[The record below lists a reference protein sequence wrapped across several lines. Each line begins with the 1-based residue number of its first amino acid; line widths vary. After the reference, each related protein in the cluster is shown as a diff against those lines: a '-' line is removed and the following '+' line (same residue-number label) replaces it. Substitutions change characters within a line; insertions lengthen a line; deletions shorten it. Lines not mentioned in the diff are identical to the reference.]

1 MDVLSMKNNHFLVIM
16 AGGVGARFWPMSR
29 TVKPKQFIDILGTGK
44 TLIQSTYSRFSSFIP
59 DSNIFVV
66 TSEEYADL
74 VKEQLPSLPENQILL
89 EPTRRNTAPCI
100 AYANARIQQLNPDAT
115 IIVAPSDHLIT
126 KEEEFARIVKEGLEF
141 VANHDVLLTIG
152 IKPTR
157 PETGY
162 GYIQVKESKPG
173 YGIQKVKTFTEKP
186 NLDMARVF
194 VESGEFFWNS
204 GIFIWSLREIQ
215 KSFATNLSD
224 IDVLFKKGSEVMG
237 TAGERNF
244 IRASY
249 ADCRSISIDYGIM
262 EKADNV
268 YVFTADLGWSDLG
281 TWGSLYEH
289 SEQDQHR
296 NVLFGEAIIS
306 QRNKGCIIHASNDKL
321 MVVRGLSDYLVIDSD
336 NCLLILPKSEE
347 QSIRE
352 VVDAAKEGFGDKFL

>member
-1 MDVLSMKNNHFLVIM
+1 MKSNHFLVIM

-29 TVKPKQFIDILGTGK
+29 SAKPKQFIDILGTGK
-44 TLIQSTYSRFSSFIP
+44 TLIQSTYSRFSSYIP

-66 TSEEYADL
+66 TSEEYAEL
-74 VKEQLPSLPENQILL
+74 VHEQLPSLPKDQILL
-89 EPTRRNTAPCI
+89 EPVRRNTAPCI
-100 AYANARIQQLNPDAT
+100 AYANARIQKLNPDAT
-115 IIVAPSDHLIT
+115 IIVAPSNHLIT
-126 KEEEFARIVKEGLEF
+126 KEEEFARIVEEGLEF
-141 VANHDVLLTIG
+141 AAKNDVLLTIG

-162 GYIQVKESKPG
+162 GYIQVKDSKSG

-186 NLDMARVF
+186 NLDMARIF

-215 KSFATNLSD
+215 KSFAANLSD
-224 IDVLFKKGSEVMG
+224 IDVLFKKGMEIFG
-237 TAGERNF
+237 TDKERDFVRNCY
-244 IRASY
+244 S
-249 ADCRSISIDYGIM
+249 DCRSISIDYGVM

-268 YVFTADLGWSDLG
+268 FVYTADLGWSDLG

-289 SEQDQHR
+289 SEQDKQK
-296 NVLFGEAIIS
+296 NVILGKSIIS
-306 QRNKGCIIHASNDKL
+306 QRNKGCVVHASSEK
-321 MVVRGLSDYLVIDSD
+321 MVVVRGLSDYLIIDSD

-352 VVDAAKEGFGDKFL
+352 VVDEVKEKFGEKFL